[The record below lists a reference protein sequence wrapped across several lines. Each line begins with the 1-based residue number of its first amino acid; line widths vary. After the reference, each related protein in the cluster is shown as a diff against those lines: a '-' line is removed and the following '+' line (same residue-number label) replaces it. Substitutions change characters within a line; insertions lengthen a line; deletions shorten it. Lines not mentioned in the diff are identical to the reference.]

1 MFLKKNQTKNQQ
13 QEAAKQNRNRK
24 KEAA

>member
-13 QEAAKQNRNRK
+13 REAAKQNRNRK